1 MATPFR
7 TLPKLIVGLFAAAPA
22 AATSSGAEVI
32 HPAPIQIETLTLSAF
47 AARVR
52 QDTAL
57 RARFAQNPGTVLREF
72 GIDPAP
78 YNLPAQ
84 LSDAQLDRFLADWS
98 RDAGPS
104 RPVPPGPPGP
114 GPAPPGPAPVYGPPP
129 GFLKRP

>member
-7 TLPKLIVGLFAAAPA
+7 TLSKLIVGLFAAAPA
-22 AATSSGAEVI
+22 SSGAEVTR
-32 HPAPIQIETLTLSAF
+32 PAAPIQVETLTLSAF

-57 RARFAQNPGTVLREF
+57 RARFAQNPGAVLREF

-84 LSDAQLDRFLADWS
+84 LSDVQLNRFLADWS
-98 RDAGPS
+98 RDGGTA
-104 RPVPPGPPGP
+104 RPAPPVPPGP

-129 GFLKRP
+129 GLLKRP